1 MFKPQTIKVIV
12 AHKQHITA
20 AKHPAIAIVEG
31 IDGRIVLVVAAQR
44 DETQDAVARN
54 GQVLMRPLIV
64 MPAVVG
70 DGIWWRTRCVV
81 KLGSSFRARSG

>member
-31 IDGRIVLVVAAQR
+31 IDGRIVLVVAAVQSSIA
-44 DETQDAVARN
+44 AVAAL
-54 GQVLMRPLIV
+54 GGLLF
-64 MPAVVG
+64 
-70 DGIWWRTRCVV
+70 GI
-81 KLGSSFRARSG
+81 SGVTGIFITAGCIMFLASLVIGLKVRVALT